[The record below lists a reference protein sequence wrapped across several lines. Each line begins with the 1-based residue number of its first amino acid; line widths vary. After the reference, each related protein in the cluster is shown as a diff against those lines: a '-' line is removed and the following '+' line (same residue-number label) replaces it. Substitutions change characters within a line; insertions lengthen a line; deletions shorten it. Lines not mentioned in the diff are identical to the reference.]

1 LRDADPR
8 ARDELYELLV
18 HEGDLR
24 GKRVLDV
31 GCGTGTLAAWL
42 AERAAAKVW
51 GVDASPEMLAVA
63 RTKVPEGVGL
73 KPGRAEELPFKDSWF
88 ERAVSSL
95 AVHHFDRAR
104 AFPEI
109 HRVLAPGGRYAFA
122 TFDPSYFSQYYLN
135 RFFPSFQDIDTAR
148 FASADKLTAEL
159 REAGFETVRAAT
171 LTQQVTISRENALE
185 KVRGRHIST
194 FQLISD
200 EEYAF
205 GVEQAERELP
215 ERSVYEHNW
224 LVVSAVLPSGP

>member
-1 LRDADPR
+1 
-8 ARDELYELLV
+8 V

-24 GKRVLDV
+24 GRRVLDV

-63 RTKVPEGVGL
+63 RAKVPEGVGL
-73 KPGRAEELPFKDSWF
+73 KLGHAEQLPFKDGWF

-95 AVHHFDRAR
+95 AVHHFDRER
-104 AFPEI
+104 AFSET
-109 HRVLAPGGRYAFA
+109 HRVLAAGGRYAFA

-135 RFFPSFQDIDTAR
+135 RFFPSFLEIDTAR
-148 FASADKLTAEL
+148 FPAADTLTAEL
-159 REAGFETVRAAT
+159 HQAGFETARAAT

-185 KVRGRHIST
+185 KIRGRHIST

-200 EEYAF
+200 EEYTS
-205 GVEQAERELP
+205 GIERAERELP
-215 ERSVYEHNW
+215 ERIDYEHNW
-224 LVVSAVLPSGP
+224 LVVSAVLTSPP

>member
-1 LRDADPR
+1 VR
-8 ARDELYELLV
+8 
-18 HEGDLR
+18 EGDLR
-24 GKRVLDV
+24 GRRVLDV

-63 RTKVPEGVGL
+63 RMKVPEGVGL
-73 KPGRAEELPFKDSWF
+73 KLGKAEELPFKDGWF

-95 AVHHFDRAR
+95 AVHHFDRAH

-122 TFDPSYFSQYYLN
+122 TFDPSYFPQYYLN
-135 RFFPSFQDIDTAR
+135 RFFPSFLEIDAAR
-148 FASADKLTAEL
+148 FPLADTLTAQL
-159 REAGFETVRAAT
+159 HQAGFETVHAAT
-171 LTQQVTISRENALE
+171 LTQQVTISRESALE
-185 KVRGRHIST
+185 KIRGRHIST

-200 EEYAF
+200 EEYAS

-215 ERSVYEHNW
+215 ERIDYEHNW
-224 LVVSAVLPSGP
+224 LVVSAVVTSPP